1 MRATGGEEMLGDWC
15 LPELG
20 LRAIPAMQ
28 RLRAGAEDSES
39 FMGLRWSYCG
49 ARCGLCCSGAAWP
62 RWCRAVARRSKAR
75 RGVARLW
82 AMKESEVRAQ
92 VCGAA
97 FKEDGR

>member
-1 MRATGGEEMLGDWC
+1 MSATGGEELLGDRC

-20 LRAIPAMQ
+20 LRTIPVMQ

-75 RGVARLW
+75 CVARLW

-92 VCGAA
+92 GCGAA

>member
-1 MRATGGEEMLGDWC
+1 LRATGGEEMLGDRC

-28 RLRAGAEDSES
+28 WLRAGAEDSES
-39 FMGLRWSYCG
+39 FVGLWWSYCG
-49 ARCGLCCSGAAWP
+49 ARGGLCCSGAALPWL
-62 RWCRAVARRSKAR
+62 CRAVARWSKAR

-92 VCGAA
+92 GCGAA
-97 FKEDGR
+97 FKEDG